1 MMKRISKLGLIAAT
15 ASMLAAGA
23 AFASPLEMTVNG
35 TTVTLSSTGGYSNP
49 NLDGWDIYFFTGTS
63 NSPSLTPFGIDLS
76 GLTAAC
82 LSESCAPLT
91 ISISDDGFA
100 GPVGPDGFATALSDT
115 QSGKGSVTQTAYFG
129 QSNGYFDT
137 TETIGSITLNGTG
150 ADTMDGGGPASTPYS
165 ITLTDVFT
173 ASCRGTGCV
182 SFSIDGDVTAAST
195 PEPGTL
201 ALFGAG
207 LLGCAI
213 FVGRRRRRSSQAR
226 V

>member
-1 MMKRISKLGLIAAT
+1 MTKRISKLGLIAAT
-15 ASMLAAGA
+15 VSMLAAGA
-23 AFASPLEMTVNG
+23 VFASPLEMTVDG
-35 TTVTLSSTGGYSNP
+35 TQVTLSSTGGYSNAD
-49 NLDGWDIYFFTGTS
+49 LDGWDIYFFTGTS

-82 LSESCAPLT
+82 ISGSCAPLT
-91 ISISDDGFA
+91 VSISDDGFA
-100 GPVGPDGFATALSDT
+100 GPIGANGFSTTLSDT
-115 QSGKGSVTQTAYFG
+115 QEGKGSVTQTAYFG
-129 QSNGYFDT
+129 QSNSYFDT
-137 TETIGSITLNGTG
+137 SGTIGSITLTG
-150 ADTMDGGGPASTPYS
+150 SSADTVDGGGPASTPYS

-173 ASCRGTGCV
+173 ASCTGNGCV
-182 SFSIDGDVTAAST
+182 SFSIDGDVAAAST